1 MGEAPP
7 TDTAAPSKGRL
18 RPLLYGLLAVML
30 VLLLVVVVANRRVGR
45 RMGEGEPTP
54 PFPGGDSPGVIHID
68 TRGE

>member
-30 VLLLVVVVANRRVGR
+30 VLLLVVVIADRRIGQ
-45 RMGEGEPTP
+45 RMSDGVSAP
-54 PFPGGDSPGVIHID
+54 PFPSGDSPGVIRID
-68 TRGE
+68 TSGE